1 MHCASRTPLHVSSSR
16 HAFFA
21 SVKVFIRFD
30 DCWHLKYLNALP
42 KSSFGFSVTLAL
54 VALGVVT
61 LGVVTLALVGLGFSV
76 SLDLSAKRSTQEG
89 KLEGAEKSSSVF
101 GLHK

>member
-1 MHCASRTPLHVSSSR
+1 MT
-16 HAFFA
+16 HAFP
-21 SVKVFIRFD
+21 D
-30 DCWHLKYLNALP
+30 
-42 KSSFGFSVTLAL
+42 SFGL

-61 LGVVTLALVGLGFSV
+61 LALVGLGVVTLALVGLGFSV